1 MPPEEFFTGTTQ
13 AGRTLVLFYEH
24 TRFDTFTDDTGETFD
39 NPAETKVTATL
50 DGAPIDVETVNW
62 SSDGTATVRSD
73 LGTFTATSTDYAED
87 HSEALRRY
95 LEHRPSEG
103 YEVAIVDKGQVDD
116 DASYTVTIT
125 NGRLTERAEFRL
137 SPQVMR
143 TLARGAAAPTD
154 EQVQHQI
161 AQQVRRDKWEK
172 VKERASMPTQLL
184 WIAHP
189 S

>member
-1 MPPEEFFTGTTQ
+1 MPSEEFFTGTTQ
-13 AGRTLVLFYEH
+13 AGRTLVLYYEH
-24 TRFDTFTDDTGETFD
+24 AAFETFTDETGETFD
-39 NPAETKVTATL
+39 NPSETKITATL
-50 DGAPIDVETVNW
+50 DGAPLDVEAVNCRG
-62 SSDGTATVRSD
+62 STATVRSED
-73 LGTFTATSTDYAED
+73 LGTFTATNTDYAED

-103 YEVAIVDKGQVDD
+103 YEVAIVGKGQVGD

-137 SPQVMR
+137 SPEVMR
-143 TLARGAAAPTD
+143 TLARGAGLPTD
-154 EQVQHQI
+154 EQVRHEIVQT
-161 AQQVRRDKWEK
+161 VRRNHWEK
-172 VKERASMPTQLL
+172 IKGRAAMPTELL